1 MSEAKANSSD
11 KALRNLEDL
20 LPDLLQ
26 AGVEA
31 LVIAARAWLRASRPH
46 GPSKLIRPLLR
57 QGKPRHG
64 QASDRA

>member
-26 AGVEA
+26 A
-31 LVIAARAWLRASRPH
+31 ASRRW
-46 GPSKLIRPLLR
+46 SLRPAP
-57 QGKPRHG
+57 GYG
-64 QASDRA
+64 RAGLMVHRSSFFLS